1 MKTILVRPAFAK
13 SDLAFVSIIAKEV
26 MTYKEQI
33 KTNELITKIRIIR
46 YVRKEHLPIGQVA
59 EAFSCHRNT
68 IGNIINAFDE
78 KITKE
83 EQARLVT
90 NGTSLT
96 QEILLSQYGQLL
108 NTKRIP
114 KSNKRQADK
123 KAEDKIK
130 ELFTEKKIRVGA
142 KRMRTF
148 LKRRYENSTEAD
160 EIELLKLTFGQL
172 KGIYK
177 RQQFRVQ
184 KVRSSNG
191 ERRALYD
198 YRALGC
204 FERLHYD
211 VKHILDKHALPEEIY
226 ELLSKK
232 EIPKYEW
239 NIIDAKSRFRFIAY
253 SYELSAEFGLHFL
266 LFVIQYLRSVLHNL
280 PYEMV
285 FGFDNGT
292 EFCSGSSRK
301 EMDWNRIV
309 SAMNARIYSYE
320 PRFDIRKNLIERSHL
335 SDDEE
340 LYISRGIFMNTKK
353 TFLKE
358 VNDYAHYWNYER
370 PHSGIEMNDHTP
382 YEIVKKSGLMGVEKL
397 MAFPTLILDDVINE
411 IKVCTQSVVVDAY
424 LNEHPELMKKV
435 SVDPKIRRNLE
446 LKFFL
451 PTDAQNVLTY
461 YQTCCY

>member
-1 MKTILVRPAFAK
+1 MKTILLRP
-13 SDLAFVSIIAKEV
+13 AFVSIIAKEV

-33 KTNELITKIRIIR
+33 KHNELITKIRIIR

-68 IGNIINAFDE
+68 IGNIIKTFDE
-78 KITKE
+78 RITKE

-96 QEILLSQYGQLL
+96 QEMLFSQYGRLL

-123 KAEDKIK
+123 TAEEKIK

-148 LKRRYENSTEAD
+148 LKRRYQNSTEVN
-160 EIELLKLTFGQL
+160 EIELLNLTAGQM

-177 RQQFRVQ
+177 RHQFRVQ

-191 ERRALYD
+191 ERRTLYD
-198 YRALGC
+198 YRALGY

-226 ELLSKK
+226 EFLSKK

-239 NIIDAKSRFRFIAY
+239 NIIDAKSRFRFMAY
-253 SYELSAEFGLHFL
+253 SYELSAEFGLYFL
-266 LFVIQYLRSVLHNL
+266 LFVIQYLRSILHNL
-280 PYEMV
+280 EQEMV
-285 FGFDNGT
+285 FGFDNGA

-340 LYISRGIFMNTKK
+340 LYISRGVFMKTKK
-353 TFLKE
+353 AFLKE

-370 PHSGIEMNDHTP
+370 SHSGIEMNDHTP
-382 YEIVKKSGLMGVEKL
+382 YEVVRQSKL
-397 MAFPTLILDDVINE
+397 LGTDKLLAFPTLILDDVVNE
-411 IKVCTQSVVVDAY
+411 LKICTQSVVVDAF
-424 LNEHPELMKKV
+424 LNEHPELRKKI

-461 YQTCCY
+461 YQKV

>member
-1 MKTILVRPAFAK
+1 MKNILSRPAF
-13 SDLAFVSIIAKEV
+13 VNIIAKEV

-59 EAFSCHRNT
+59 TAFSCHRNT

-90 NGTSLT
+90 NGISLT

-108 NTKRIP
+108 NVKRKP

-123 KAEDKIK
+123 TAEDKIK

-148 LKRRYENSTEAD
+148 LKRRYENSTDRD
-160 EIELLKLTFGQL
+160 EIQLLKLTQGQL

-177 RQQFRVQ
+177 RHQFRVQ

-266 LFVIQYLRSVLHNL
+266 LFVIQYLRSALHNL
-280 PYEMV
+280 EYEMV

-292 EFCSGSSRK
+292 EFCSGSERK

-309 SAMNARIYSYE
+309 LTMNARIYSYE

-340 LYISRGIFMNTKK
+340 LYISRGVFMKTKKDFTREVTDYAWYWNTK
-353 TFLKE
+353 
-358 VNDYAHYWNYER
+358 R
-370 PHSGIEMNDHTP
+370 PHSGIGMADKTP
-382 YEIVKKSGLMGVEKL
+382 Y
-397 MAFPTLILDDVINE
+397 
-411 IKVCTQSVVVDAY
+411 
-424 LNEHPELMKKV
+424 
-435 SVDPKIRRNLE
+435 
-446 LKFFL
+446 
-451 PTDAQNVLTY
+451 
-461 YQTCCY
+461 